1 LDTTKDPAK
10 TTFDFSFEVVLQTKG
25 GIAGQFKVIKHVTD
39 FAYYAALDK
48 VRRDL
53 AEEFKASDV
62 IEIWRCTKN
71 AAGQFTR
78 DWKAWPTKAD
88 EKKAIQK
95 DLATAVPAIP
105 PATPPATPPAAV
117 AQVAAPVVEEKQT
130 EEAPAYRIATHS
142 TASELA
148 GRVNGMIAVGYEP
161 RGQLLFANGLF
172 VQAMYL
178 KKKTP
183 VAKPV
188 VKADPSKP
196 DPKAKFAWIKL
207 QALCYCI
214 GESGLQRVVGLG
226 NDSVFLE
233 SVSKSG
239 GDGPDYNCRWVSLG
253 SVFSSQAEL
262 DKFLQQNASVGS

>member
-1 LDTTKDPAK
+1 MDTTKDPAK

-71 AAGQFTR
+71 SAGQFTR

-88 EKKAIQK
+88 ERKATQK

-117 AQVAAPVVEEKQT
+117 AQVAAPVVAEAKPEE
-130 EEAPAYRIATHS
+130 PPLYRIATHS
-142 TASELA
+142 TAFELA
-148 GRVNGMIAVGYEP
+148 GRVNGMIAIGYEP

-178 KKKTP
+178 KKKVP

-188 VKADPSKP
+188 AKPDQSKP
-196 DPKAKFAWIKL
+196 DPEAKFAWIKL
-207 QALCYCI
+207 GVLCYCV
-214 GESGLQRVVGLG
+214 GETGLQRVIGLG
-226 NDSVFLE
+226 KESVFLE
-233 SVSKSG
+233 SVSKTEG
-239 GDGPDYNCRWVSLG
+239 EDTGYKWVSLG
-253 SVFSSQAEL
+253 SVFSSSAEL
-262 DKFLQQNASVGS
+262 EIGRAHV

>member
-1 LDTTKDPAK
+1 MLDTKDSTKA
-10 TTFDFSFEVVLQTKG
+10 TAFDFAFEVVLQTKG

-62 IEIWRCTKN
+62 IEIWRCTKDTS
-71 AAGQFTR
+71 GQFTR

-88 EKKAIQK
+88 ERKATQK

-105 PATPPATPPAAV
+105 PATPPAAV
-117 AQVAAPVVEEKQT
+117 AQVAAPVVAEKQT

-142 TASELA
+142 TAFELA
-148 GRVNGMIAVGYEP
+148 GRVNGMIAIGYEP

-178 KKKTP
+178 KKKIP

-188 VKADPSKP
+188 AKAESSEP

-207 QALCYCI
+207 GVLCYCV
-214 GESGLQRVVGLG
+214 GESGLQRVIGMG

-233 SVSKSG
+233 SVSKTEG
-239 GDGPDYNCRWVSLG
+239 EDTGYKWVSLG
-253 SVFSSQAEL
+253 SVFSSSAEL
-262 DKFLQQNASVGS
+262 EKFLQQTASVGP